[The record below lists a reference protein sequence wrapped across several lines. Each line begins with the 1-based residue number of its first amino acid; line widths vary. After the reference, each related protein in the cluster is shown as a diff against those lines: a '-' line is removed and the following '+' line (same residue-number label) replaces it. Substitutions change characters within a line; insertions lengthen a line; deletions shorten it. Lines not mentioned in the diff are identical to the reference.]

1 MANLDLVSVN
11 VRGLNSSEKRDKKF
25 SWLEDNKTNITL
37 LQETHFIE
45 KREELYDRKWN
56 GKAIHAFSDSPF
68 SRGVSVLFNKECIID
83 ILNVHKSN
91 DGRKLLVNAKIDETL
106 LTIVNLYAPNKESD
120 RIAFFN
126 SLNTFISSHTPQ
138 DSKLI
143 IGGDFNCNLN
153 KENDKSC
160 KKLSKLTNKLDLVD
174 VWLKKIQRKMV
185 IHGVMQKIPRRVE

>member
-1 MANLDLVSVN
+1 M
-11 VRGLNSSEKRDKKF
+11 
-25 SWLEDNKTNITL
+25 
-37 LQETHFIE
+37 IE
-45 KREELYDRKWN
+45 KRAELYDRKWN
-56 GKAIHAFSDSPF
+56 GKAIHAFTDTPL
-68 SRGVSVLFNKECIID
+68 SRGVSGFFFKNKECNID

-106 LTIVNLYAPNKESD
+106 LTIVNLYATNKESE
-120 RIAFFN
+120 RITFFN
-126 SLNTFISSHTPQ
+126 SLHTFFSSHTPQ

-174 VWLKKIQRKMV
+174 VWLKKNPTKNGYTWCDAENSPKSRIDYIFVRNDTIDYVKKYCCS
-185 IHGVMQKIPRRVE
+185 KITRYS

>member
-45 KREELYDRKWN
+45 KRAELYDRKWN

-68 SRGVSVLFNKECIID
+68 SRGVSVLFNKECNID

-120 RIAFFN
+120 RITFFN